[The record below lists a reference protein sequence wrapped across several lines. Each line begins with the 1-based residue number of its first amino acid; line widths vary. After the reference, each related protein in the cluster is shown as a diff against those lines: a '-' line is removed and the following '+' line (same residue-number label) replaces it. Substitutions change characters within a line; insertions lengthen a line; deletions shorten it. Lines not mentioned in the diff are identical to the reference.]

1 MKNIIIT
8 GVSSFIG
15 FHLAKFFS
23 VNFKVYGTLSMS
35 IDDYSSIN
43 ELRLKTVADDITFI
57 ENFNLTNH
65 EHIKDIIYKVKPD
78 YFIHHAGWSKLYS
91 SFDYDLVNGFN
102 TNVIPLSVIFSS
114 LKKINCKGIILTG
127 SSAEYSDGEFPDLET
142 DICYP
147 STPYGFIK
155 LSQSKYAKQLSNQY
169 KLPTRIARVYIPFGP
184 FDNPNKLLPYVINNL
199 FNDRKSRLSKCSQI
213 RDFIYIDDLI
223 KIYEFLLLDL
233 ENNNFEIYNCSS
245 GKPMQLM
252 SLLKLIANQ
261 MSKPLN
267 LLDFSSLKTRKI
279 DPKYS
284 CANVI
289 KLNEK
294 YNLIDDIDIA
304 NGIKDY
310 LSFMKKNNF

>member
-1 MKNIIIT
+1 MKKIIIT

-23 VNFKVYGTLSMS
+23 INFKVYGTLSMS
-35 IDDYSSIN
+35 LTNYSDIN
-43 ELRLKTVADDITFI
+43 ELRLKSIAGNITFI
-57 ENFNLTNH
+57 ENFNLMHHN
-65 EHIKDIIYKVKPD
+65 HIKEIISKIKPD

-102 TNVIPLSVIFSS
+102 TNVIPLSVLFSS
-114 LKKINCKGIILTG
+114 LKENNCKGIILTG

-169 KLPTRIARVYIPFGP
+169 NLPTRIARVYIPFGP
-184 FDNPNKLLPYVINNL
+184 LDNPNKLLPYVINNL
-199 FNDRKSRLSKCSQI
+199 YNDRKSSLTSCSQI
-213 RDFIYIDDLI
+213 RDFIYIDELV

-233 ENNNFEIYNCSS
+233 KNNNFEIYNSSS
-245 GKPMQLM
+245 GKPLQLI
-252 SLLKLIANQ
+252 SLLKLIVKE

-267 LLDFSSLKTRKI
+267 LLDFSSIKTRQL
-279 DPKYS
+279 DQKYS
-284 CANVI
+284 SANII
-289 KLNEK
+289 KLKEK
-294 YNLIDDIDIA
+294 YNVIDDIEIID
-304 NGIKDY
+304 GIKDY
-310 LSFMKKNNF
+310 LNFIKKNNY